1 MSEFVKWSDTK
12 SKIREIDPEWDS
24 PERVAAREASRE
36 QLRAELRG
44 TQLAEMRKRLGI
56 SQKLLAERMGV
67 SQARVSQIEHGQIGG
82 LDALRSYV
90 VALGGDA
97 GRGGRLRRPHRE
109 GRLSQSGTHGHL
121 VKGPMFARWL
131 LACRAFNP

>member
-12 SKIREIDPEWDS
+12 TKIREIDPEWDS

-44 TQLAEMRKRLGI
+44 AQLAEMRKRLGI

-82 LDALRSYV
+82 LDTLRSYV
-90 VALGGDA
+90 VALGGTLDVVA
-97 GRGGRLRRPHRE
+97 DFGDH
-109 GRLSQSGTHGHL
+109 T
-121 VKGPMFARWL
+121 VKVA
-131 LACRAFNP
+131 

>member
-1 MSEFVKWSDTK
+1 MSQFVKWSDTK
-12 SKIREIDPEWDS
+12 AEIREIDSEWDS

-44 TQLAEMRKRLGI
+44 TQLAEMRKRLGV

-82 LDALRSYV
+82 LETLRSYV
-90 VALGGDA
+90 VALGGTLDVVA
-97 GRGGRLRRPHRE
+97 DFGDH
-109 GRLSQSGTHGHL
+109 S
-121 VKGPMFARWL
+121 VKVA
-131 LACRAFNP
+131 

>member
-1 MSEFVKWSDTK
+1 MSDFVKWSDTK
-12 SKIREIDPEWDS
+12 AKIREIDPGWDA
-24 PERVAAREASRE
+24 PERVAAREVSRE

-82 LDALRSYV
+82 LDTLRTYV
-90 VALGGDA
+90 IALGGTLDIVA
-97 GRGGRLRRPHRE
+97 DFGDH
-109 GRLSQSGTHGHL
+109 T
-121 VKGPMFARWL
+121 VKVA
-131 LACRAFNP
+131 